1 MIRRCVLA
9 GSSNEILRFRG
20 TALSAAGGDS
30 SLCSFLRDSRP
41 GFSRP
46 VPRVGQPGSGVTP
59 AKNPCGWHGGDQG
72 TKRRDR
78 RSEDCVLELSRS
90 HPAGV
95 IGASG
100 KKKEQSEE
108 SRPCSFPARHPEPA
122 AAGEGSL
129 FDFSPSA

>member
-59 AKNPCGWHGGDQG
+59 AKNPCGWHGEDQG

-95 IGASG
+95 ICVIRGKAKEGA
-100 KKKEQSEE
+100 Q
-108 SRPCSFPARHPEPA
+108 RRVAVPR
-122 AAGEGSL
+122 
-129 FDFSPSA
+129 

>member
-1 MIRRCVLA
+1 MGLRGLA

-20 TALSAAGGDS
+20 TALSAAGGGS

-59 AKNPCGWHGGDQG
+59 AKNPCGWHGEAQG

-78 RSEDCVLELSRS
+78 RSEDCVLELAAATL
-90 HPAGV
+90 PVWLAQV
-95 IGASG
+95 A

-108 SRPCSFPARHPEPA
+108 SRPCSFS
-122 AAGEGSL
+122 GS
-129 FDFSPSA
+129 SS

>member
-1 MIRRCVLA
+1 MRR
-9 GSSNEILRFRG
+9 NQ
-20 TALSAAGGDS
+20 
-30 SLCSFLRDSRP
+30 RDSRP

-59 AKNPCGWHGGDQG
+59 AKNPCGWHGEDQD

-95 IGASG
+95 ILVNAKEGA
-100 KKKEQSEE
+100 QRRVAVPQPQRQMQE
-108 SRPCSFPARHPEPA
+108 SRRD
-122 AAGEGSL
+122 AGAT
-129 FDFSPSA
+129 SAQPRVWLCHDNCADTWYGMRATLRITRCAKMT